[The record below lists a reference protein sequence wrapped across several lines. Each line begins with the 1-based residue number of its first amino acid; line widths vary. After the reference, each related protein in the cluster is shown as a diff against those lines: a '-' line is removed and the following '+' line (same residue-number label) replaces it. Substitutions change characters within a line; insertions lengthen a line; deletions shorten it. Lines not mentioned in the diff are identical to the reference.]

1 LAGSRFCC
9 TRRAPGPVENRR
21 IPGYDPLVIN
31 LSVVLFDAGRRS
43 IMSRLR
49 VAAVVIALL
58 LVAGSVSYSCGRTYT
73 FVDEANAPIDPI
85 YVAYY
90 HSGSRP
96 NPVHPVSY
104 RASPLRV
111 IRSDAPG
118 QLVIPGKLH
127 VHLPFPIE
135 THPSVDVELVYAP
148 RVHNAWERLHVDA
161 FPMPLLFGLDR
172 NRRKAT
178 VPDLSAKPDSWHG
191 TLGNLSSVINRL
203 VAPRVDGSHQ
213 LVSTD
218 RTTVALT
225 RELIGH
231 FRSELAA
238 FLTTFAETPR
248 QKPEMP
254 PYARWSRPEEQQ
266 RWAESVE
273 ADLAREPT
281 WGALIRRLYTDELR
295 YFAEWEAQ
303 ALTRSSFP

>member
-1 LAGSRFCC
+1 MR
-9 TRRAPGPVENRR
+9 
-21 IPGYDPLVIN
+21 
-31 LSVVLFDAGRRS
+31 
-43 IMSRLR
+43 RLR
-49 VAAVVIALL
+49 LAAVVIALL

-73 FVDEANAPIDPI
+73 FVDEANAPVDPI
-85 YVAYY
+85 YVAFY

-104 RASPLRV
+104 RASTLRV
-111 IRSDAPG
+111 IRSDASG

-135 THPSVDVELVYAP
+135 THPSVEVELVYAP
-148 RVHNAWERLHVDA
+148 RVHNAWGRLHVDA
-161 FPMPLLFGLDR
+161 PPMPGLFGLDQ

-178 VPDLSAKPDSWHG
+178 VSDLSTKPDAWQG
-191 TLGNLSSVINRL
+191 TLSNLSSVINRL
-203 VAPRVDGSHQ
+203 VAPAVDGRR

-218 RTTVALT
+218 STTVALT

-238 FLTTFAETPR
+238 FLTTFEETPR

-254 PYARWSRPEEQQ
+254 PYARWSGPEEQK

-281 WGALIRRLYTDELR
+281 WGALIRRRYTDELR
-295 YFAEWEAQ
+295 YFVAWEAE
-303 ALTRSSFP
+303 AR